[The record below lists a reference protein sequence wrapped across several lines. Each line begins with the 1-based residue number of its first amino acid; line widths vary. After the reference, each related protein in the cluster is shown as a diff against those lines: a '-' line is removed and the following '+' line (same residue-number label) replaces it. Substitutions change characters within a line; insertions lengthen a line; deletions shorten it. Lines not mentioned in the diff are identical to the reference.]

1 MSSKKKKILS
11 ALLASSMIMSQVSVV
26 AFAEGCTLDIP
37 SFENGASVSVEKV
50 VDGGANQSLEDNAAL
65 SSGDKLKIVISNAP
79 ENTQTVVKVNS
90 TSTLEYNTDDS
101 CYYYDVTEGDS
112 TGVTISVEF
121 LNEYTVTGGS
131 NIVLKKGGADVASDT
146 KFVKDDVLTIEPAAG
161 YKFSSAPT
169 VGGSDATLTDGVYK
183 YTFDG
188 NEGSAGAALTI
199 VDNAVK
205 KSAKISFEEG
215 ISVDGK
221 TTGDSV
227 NPGDVLTITAGAKAA
242 DKKVAVTVGGAN
254 AAAAEDESNYKFT
267 YTIPDSITDGDTLEI
282 VAAESYKVT
291 YESTEATVKDGESNN
306 VENNAFVAKGTELT
320 ISAID
325 KTGYD
330 AAVKVNGSKFTSGT
344 THQVVDAVTVAVE
357 YTAKNITVNTENANT
372 EKVDIKVKRG
382 EGDPQDISASVQVG
396 DVISFAPKSESNVVI
411 KSVSVNGTSL
421 AKIEDGYTVKGDE
434 ENVTIVVEVQ
444 NAYKINVANKP
455 ENVVLK
461 KDEDD
466 VTADTVFVNGDTLT
480 IKPATGYHFAD
491 TPNVT
496 VGEISATKGDGVY
509 TYTFD
514 GTENESAGGTLDVT
528 ASVEQDAEPTPAK
541 YAVTF
546 GEGLTVT
553 YGSEQSVTSGDELED
568 GTALTITAAEKK
580 GYTAK
585 IKVNGTDNEGS
596 FTINGAA
603 VTISVEYVAKDIV
616 LTPSG
621 EGKDNVTITVTRG
634 TGESAQ
640 TISDL
645 NKLNVGD
652 VITFAPKTGYSII
665 DIMVGK
671 NATDVKSTG
680 YTVTGDDEEGITLT
694 ITTEKAF
701 KIDTI
706 NVPAHTSLYFR
717 MTGGQKSVKAAYTD
731 LAVTAD
737 TIFYVDST
745 LVIKPET
752 GYKFTAAPTVGGKAA
767 TAGENGEYTYTFTDS
782 DTSTSALTVS
792 ATAKKVSKIASIP
805 EGFTV
810 QNSNKE
816 TLNKD
821 SEVLEGDELT
831 ITPNVTAPDKLKRVV
846 INGTAYGV
854 KESYSFTVGTADV
867 AIEAEVAKVKTFE
880 VLGFKDEY
888 FDSEQLTLENVKT
901 GLELTVTYDDGS
913 VEYHVPIANAS
924 LGSWSKTT
932 EQFSFQIIYG
942 GLVMPVSKP
951 ITAVA
956 VEKIAVT
963 TDFQRQYTTSDES
976 LVLTGGKL
984 TVYKN
989 NGDTEEIDIADN
1001 ENVKVE
1007 GYAHDK
1013 AYANL
1018 DLTITYTVD
1027 ENHKYTTTYSI
1038 VVLDASKT
1046 VSSIAIADESALK
1059 KEYYVGDEFV
1069 VGGQITVS
1077 YSDADPE
1084 TIDIT
1089 SAMVS
1094 GYNPQT
1100 SGSQTI
1106 TVTYGGQTT
1115 SYEVTVTAVAVSS
1128 IAVTAPTKTD
1138 YKVGESLDLT
1148 GGSLVAT
1155 YNNGKEE
1162 TLPLTA
1168 AGVSVT
1174 GFNSSTTGEKTINV
1188 SYNGK
1193 SGSFKVNV
1201 AEKSYK
1207 VNFSNATVKNGETEL
1222 KTGDSVAENTVLTVT
1237 ATPKDSYTAALK
1249 VNGTAQSGTSATITV
1264 INDVTITVE
1273 YTKKSSGGSSGGS
1286 GGSSG
1291 GGSSSGGS
1299 SSTTKNPTVDGKT
1312 QTWTNVANDIA
1323 KLPEGKTQTIDL
1335 NGGTN
1340 VPVDVVKAI
1349 ATSNAEVT
1357 LEVDEVFS
1365 WTIDGSDI
1373 DPKDAKAA
1381 DLSIT
1386 KTTVTGTS
1394 ALRGTVGTGFTI
1406 KGTNVKSELNIN
1418 FKATH
1423 AGEFANLFKKV
1434 DGKLVFVDNVKV
1446 DKNGAAIGL
1455 EVSEKGEY
1463 VVMLGKYSD
1472 RAGDMDNDG
1481 ISNAKDSLAILKDFL
1496 DMEKGVNPLVAD
1508 VNGDGFINA
1517 KDALQVLIEY
1527 LGIK

>member
-11 ALLASSMIMSQVSVV
+11 ALLASSMIISQVSVV

-242 DKKVAVTVGGAN
+242 DKKVAVTVGGADAEP
-254 AAAAEDESNYKFT
+254 AADESNYKFT
-267 YTIPDSITDGDTLEI
+267 YTIPDSITDGDTLAI

-291 YESTEATVKDGESNN
+291 YESTDATVTDGESKT
-306 VENNAFVAKGTELT
+306 VTSGTFVAKDTNLT
-320 ISAID
+320 ITAID

-344 THQVVDAVTVAVE
+344 THQVVDAVTVAVN
-357 YTAKNITVNTENANT
+357 YTAKDITVNTENANT

-421 AKIEDGYTVKGDE
+421 VKIEDGYTVKGDE
-434 ENVTIVVEVQ
+434 ESVTIVVEVQ

-461 KDEDD
+461 KGSQEID
-466 VTADTVFVNGDTLT
+466 GDTIFVKDEVLT
-480 IKPATGYHFAD
+480 IEPASGYEFD
-491 TPNVT
+491 GTPT
-496 VGEISATKGDGVY
+496 VGGTNATESTGGAY
-509 TYTFD
+509 TYTFTGSED
-514 GTENESAGGTLDVT
+514 NSAALEVSATAVESQTP
-528 ASVEQDAEPTPAK
+528 SPTK
-541 YAVTF
+541 YAVTIE

-553 YGSEQSVTSGDELED
+553 YGSEQPVTSGDELED

-585 IKVNGTDNEGS
+585 IKVNGADNEGS

-989 NGDTEEIDIADN
+989 NGETEEINIADN
-1001 ENVKVE
+1001 ENVSVE

-1046 VSSIAIADESALK
+1046 VSGIVIADEKELK
-1059 KEYYVGDEFV
+1059 KEYYVGDKFV

-1106 TVTYGGQTT
+1106 TVTYGGKTT
-1115 SYEVTVTAVAVSS
+1115 SYEVTVTAVT
-1128 IAVTAPTKTD
+1128 VTGITVTPPTKTD
-1138 YKVGESLDLT
+1138 YKVGDSLDLT
-1148 GGSLVAT
+1148 GGSLVVNYSNST
-1155 YNNGKEE
+1155 
-1162 TLPLTA
+1162 TSDPISLTA

-1174 GFNSSTTGEKTINV
+1174 GFNSAAPAQNQELTV
-1188 SYNGK
+1188 SYGGKNGT
-1193 SGSFKVNV
+1193 FNVNI

-1222 KTGDSVAENTVLTVT
+1222 KTGDSVAENTVLTVA
-1237 ATPKDSYTAALK
+1237 ATPKDGYTAALK

-1527 LGIK
+1527 LEIK

>member
-11 ALLASSMIMSQVSVV
+11 ALLASSMIMSQVCVV
-26 AFAEGCTLDIP
+26 AYADTYELTIPESNTIEDATVTVKKVEEGVAGSELSTGTQLNTGD
-37 SFENGASVSVEKV
+37 E
-50 VDGGANQSLEDNAAL
+50 LE
-65 SSGDKLKIVISNAP
+65 ITISNVPAEKKP
-79 ENTQTVVKVNS
+79 VIKVNDN
-90 TSTLEYNTDDS
+90 TL
-101 CYYYDVTEGDS
+101 TESDGKYS
-112 TGVTISVEF
+112 YTVQEAAVVISVEY

-131 NIVLKKGGADVASDT
+131 NIVLKKGDAEVASDT

-169 VGGSDATLTDGVYK
+169 VGGSAATSNDEGATYT
-183 YTFDG
+183 YTFQG
-188 NEGSAGAALTI
+188 TENSGTPGALAI

-215 ISVDGK
+215 ITVDGK

-227 NPGDVLTITAGAKAA
+227 NPGDELTITAGEKAE
-242 DKKVAVTVGGAN
+242 DKQVAVKVGDAD
-254 AAAAEDESNYKFT
+254 ATADEEDKDNYKFT
-267 YTIPDSITDGDTLEI
+267 YTIPATITDGGTLAI
-282 VAAESYKVT
+282 VATESYKVT
-291 YESTEATVKDGESNN
+291 YESTDATVTDGESKT
-306 VENNAFVAKGTELT
+306 VTSGTFVAKETNLT
-320 ISAID
+320 ITAID
-325 KTGYD
+325 KTGYN
-330 AAVKVNGSKFTSGT
+330 AAVKVNGSEFTSGT
-344 THQVVDAVTVAVE
+344 THQVVGAVTVAVE
-357 YTAKNITVNTENANT
+357 YTPIDISLVTTSAQSD
-372 EKVDIKVKRG
+372 KVDITVTRG
-382 EGDPQDISASVQVG
+382 ESPLEELPENVQVG
-396 DVISFAPKSESNVVI
+396 DKITFAAKPESNVVI

-421 AKIEDGYTVKGDE
+421 VKIEDGYTVKGDE
-434 ENVTIVVEVQ
+434 ESVTIVVEVQ

-461 KDEDD
+461 KGSQEID
-466 VTADTVFVNGDTLT
+466 GDTIFVKDEVLT
-480 IKPATGYHFAD
+480 IEPASGYEFD
-491 TPNVT
+491 GTPT
-496 VGEISATKGDGVY
+496 VGGTNATESTGGAY

-514 GTENESAGGTLDVT
+514 GTENENAGGTLVVT
-528 ASVEQDAEPTPAK
+528 ATVEVDETPAAK
-541 YAVTF
+541 TYAVTIE

-553 YGSEQSVTSGDELED
+553 YGSAQSVTSGDELED

-585 IKVNGTDNEGS
+585 IKVNGADNEGS

-634 TGESAQ
+634 EGESAQ

-645 NKLNVGD
+645 EKLNVGD
-652 VITFAPKTGYSII
+652 VITFEAKTGYSITKI
-665 DIMVGK
+665 TVGE
-671 NATDVKSTG
+671 AQDDVKEG
-680 YTVTGDDEEGITLT
+680 YTVVGDDEGGITLN
-694 ITTEKAF
+694 ITTTKVFTVGDA
-701 KIDTI
+701 
-706 NVPAHTSLYFR
+706 PANTKLYKGENEVTSTTTF
-717 MTGGQKSVKAAYTD
+717 
-731 LAVTAD
+731 AVD
-737 TIFYVDST
+737 ET
-745 LVIKPET
+745 LTIKPET

-792 ATAKKVSKIASIP
+792 ATAKKVSKIASI
-805 EGFTV
+805 T
-810 QNSNKE
+810 
-816 TLNKD
+816 D
-821 SEVLEGDELT
+821 SDYAEIAVKKGGEEVKAGDEVLEGDELT
-831 ITPNVTAPDKLKRVV
+831 ITVTAYLDSKLKRVV
-846 INGTAYGV
+846 INGKAYSPA
-854 KESYSFTVGTADV
+854 ESYTYTVGTADV
-867 AIEAEVAKVKTFE
+867 TIEAEIAAVYTYKIVG
-880 VLGFKDEY
+880 LKDTY
-888 FDSEQLTLENVKT
+888 FVGVTQEEALA

-913 VEYHVPIANAS
+913 VEYHVPI
-924 LGSWSKTT
+924 SKAKISEFST
-932 EQFSFQIIYG
+932 ENNKLYYVVTY
-942 GLVMPVSKP
+942 GLVSGPVE
-951 ITAVA
+951 IDLTAVA
-956 VEKIAVT
+956 VERIAVT
-963 TDFQRQYTTSDES
+963 TDLTKREYKVGEELS
-976 LVLTGGKL
+976 LDGGKI
-984 TVYKN
+984 TVYN
-989 NGDTEEIDIADN
+989 NDGTSTVVDMSDASVSVTGYDTATEPNSDL
-1001 ENVKVE
+1001 K
-1007 GYAHDK
+1007 
-1013 AYANL
+1013 
-1018 DLTITYTVD
+1018 LTITYTNNGVD
-1027 ENHKYTTTYSI
+1027 YTTEYSI
-1038 VVLDASKT
+1038 VVVAADAKEVSGISISTQPTKT
-1046 VSSIAIADESALK
+1046 A
-1059 KEYYVGDEFV
+1059 YFVGDELV
-1069 VGGQITVS
+1069 VDGKITVT
-1077 YSDADPE
+1077 YSDDSSSEIA
-1084 TIDIT
+1084 IT
-1089 SAMVS
+1089 PAMVTGFNS
-1094 GYNPQT
+1094 SAADAEQT
-1100 SGSQTI
+1100 L
-1106 TVTYGGQTT
+1106 TVTYGGKTANYNI
-1115 SYEVTVTAVAVSS
+1115 SVTAVEISG

-1174 GFNSSTTGEKTINV
+1174 GFNSAAPAQNQEITV
-1188 SYNGK
+1188 SYGGQSSTFN
-1193 SGSFKVNV
+1193 VNI

-1237 ATPKDSYTAALK
+1237 AAPKDGYTAALK
-1249 VNGTAQSGTSATITV
+1249 VNGTAQTGTSATITV

-1291 GGSSSGGS
+1291 GGSSSSGS

-1312 QTWTNVANDIA
+1312 QTWTDVASDISKLTDGTA
-1323 KLPEGKTQTIDL
+1323 KTINL
-1335 NGGTN
+1335 NGGTT

-1406 KGTNVKSELNIN
+1406 KGTNIKSELNIS

>member
-11 ALLASSMIMSQVSVV
+11 ALLASSMIMSQVCVV
-26 AFAEGCTLDIP
+26 AYADTYELTIPDSNAIEDATVTVKKVEEGVAGSELSTGTQLNTGD
-37 SFENGASVSVEKV
+37 E
-50 VDGGANQSLEDNAAL
+50 LE
-65 SSGDKLKIVISNAP
+65 ITISNVPAEKKP
-79 ENTQTVVKVNS
+79 VIKVNDN
-90 TSTLEYNTDDS
+90 TL
-101 CYYYDVTEGDS
+101 TESDGKYS
-112 TGVTISVEF
+112 YTVQEAAVVISVEY

-131 NIVLKKGGADVASDT
+131 NIVLKKGDAEVASDT

-169 VGGSDATLTDGVYK
+169 VGGSAATSNDEGATYT
-183 YTFDG
+183 YTFQG
-188 NEGSAGAALTI
+188 TENSGTPGALAI

-215 ISVDGK
+215 ITVDGK

-227 NPGDVLTITAGAKAA
+227 NPGDELTITAGEKAE
-242 DKKVAVTVGGAN
+242 DKQVAVKVGDAD
-254 AAAAEDESNYKFT
+254 ATADEEDKDNYKFT
-267 YTIPDSITDGDTLEI
+267 YTIPATITDGGTLAI
-282 VAAESYKVT
+282 VATESYKVT
-291 YESTEATVKDGESNN
+291 YESTDATVTDGESKT
-306 VENNAFVAKGTELT
+306 VTSGTFVAKETNLT
-320 ISAID
+320 ITAID
-325 KTGYD
+325 KTGYN
-330 AAVKVNGSKFTSGT
+330 AAVKVNGSEFTSGT
-344 THQVVDAVTVAVE
+344 THQVVGAVTVAVE
-357 YTAKNITVNTENANT
+357 YTPIDISLVTTSAQSD
-372 EKVDIKVKRG
+372 KVDITVTRG
-382 EGDPQDISASVQVG
+382 ESPLEELPENVQVG
-396 DVISFAPKSESNVVI
+396 DKITFAAKPESNVVI

-444 NAYKINVANKP
+444 NAYKINVANMP

-461 KDEDD
+461 KGSQEIDGNTIFVKDD
-466 VTADTVFVNGDTLT
+466 VLK
-480 IKPATGYHFAD
+480 IEPASGYEFEEA
-491 TPNVT
+491 PT
-496 VGEISATKGDGVY
+496 VGGTNATESTGGAY
-509 TYTFD
+509 TYTFTGSED
-514 GTENESAGGTLDVT
+514 NSAALEVSATAVESQTPA
-528 ASVEQDAEPTPAK
+528 PAK
-541 YAVTF
+541 YAVTIT

-603 VTISVEYVAKDIV
+603 VSISVEYVAKDIA

-634 TGESAQ
+634 EGEGAQ

-652 VITFAPKTGYSII
+652 VITFAPKTGYSITKI
-665 DIMVGK
+665 TVGE
-671 NATDVKSTG
+671 AQDDVKEG
-680 YTVTGDDEEGITLT
+680 YTVVGDDEGGITLN
-694 ITTEKAF
+694 ITTAKVFTVGDA
-701 KIDTI
+701 
-706 NVPAHTSLYFR
+706 PANTKLYKGENEVTSTTTF
-717 MTGGQKSVKAAYTD
+717 
-731 LAVTAD
+731 AVD
-737 TIFYVDST
+737 ET
-745 LVIKPET
+745 LTIKPET
-752 GYKFTAAPTVGGKAA
+752 GYKFTAAPTVGGNTA
-767 TAGENGEYTYTFTDS
+767 TAGENGEYTYKFTDS

-792 ATAKKVSKIASIP
+792 ATAKKVSKIASITDSDYA
-805 EGFTV
+805 EITV
-810 QNSNKE
+810 KKGGE
-816 TLNKD
+816 EVKAGD
-821 SEVLEGDELT
+821 EVLEGDELT
-831 ITPNVTAPDKLKRVV
+831 ITVTPCLDSKLKRVV
-846 INGTAYGV
+846 INGKAYSPA
-854 KESYSFTVGTADV
+854 ESYTYTVGTSDV
-867 AIEAEVAKVKTFE
+867 TIEAEIAAVYTYKIVG
-880 VLGFKDEY
+880 LKDTY
-888 FDSEQLTLENVKT
+888 FVGVTQEEALA

-913 VEYHVPIANAS
+913 VEYHVPI
-924 LGSWSKTT
+924 SKAKISEFST
-932 EQFSFQIIYG
+932 ENNKLYYVVTY
-942 GLVMPVSKP
+942 GLVSGPVE
-951 ITAVA
+951 IDLTAVA

-989 NGDTEEIDIADN
+989 NGETEEINIADN
-1001 ENVKVE
+1001 ENVSVE

-1046 VSSIAIADESALK
+1046 VSGIVIADENELK

-1077 YSDADPE
+1077 YSDADSE

-1106 TVTYGGQTT
+1106 TVTYGGKTT
-1115 SYEVTVTAVAVSS
+1115 SYEVTVTAVT
-1128 IAVTAPTKTD
+1128 VTGITVTPPTKTD

-1237 ATPKDSYTAALK
+1237 AAPKDGYTAALK

-1291 GGSSSGGS
+1291 GSSSGGS

-1312 QTWTNVANDIA
+1312 QTWTDVASDISKLTDGTA
-1323 KLPEGKTQTIDL
+1323 KTINL
-1335 NGGTN
+1335 NGGTT

>member
-1 MSSKKKKILS
+1 
-11 ALLASSMIMSQVSVV
+11 
-26 AFAEGCTLDIP
+26 
-37 SFENGASVSVEKV
+37 
-50 VDGGANQSLEDNAAL
+50 
-65 SSGDKLKIVISNAP
+65 
-79 ENTQTVVKVNS
+79 
-90 TSTLEYNTDDS
+90 
-101 CYYYDVTEGDS
+101 
-112 TGVTISVEF
+112 
-121 LNEYTVTGGS
+121 
-131 NIVLKKGGADVASDT
+131 
-146 KFVKDDVLTIEPAAG
+146 
-161 YKFSSAPT
+161 
-169 VGGSDATLTDGVYK
+169 
-183 YTFDG
+183 
-188 NEGSAGAALTI
+188 
-199 VDNAVK
+199 
-205 KSAKISFEEG
+205 
-215 ISVDGK
+215 
-221 TTGDSV
+221 
-227 NPGDVLTITAGAKAA
+227 
-242 DKKVAVTVGGAN
+242 
-254 AAAAEDESNYKFT
+254 
-267 YTIPDSITDGDTLEI
+267 
-282 VAAESYKVT
+282 
-291 YESTEATVKDGESNN
+291 
-306 VENNAFVAKGTELT
+306 
-320 ISAID
+320 
-325 KTGYD
+325 
-330 AAVKVNGSKFTSGT
+330 
-344 THQVVDAVTVAVE
+344 
-357 YTAKNITVNTENANT
+357 
-372 EKVDIKVKRG
+372 
-382 EGDPQDISASVQVG
+382 
-396 DVISFAPKSESNVVI
+396 
-411 KSVSVNGTSL
+411 
-421 AKIEDGYTVKGDE
+421 
-434 ENVTIVVEVQ
+434 
-444 NAYKINVANKP
+444 
-455 ENVVLK
+455 
-461 KDEDD
+461 
-466 VTADTVFVNGDTLT
+466 
-480 IKPATGYHFAD
+480 
-491 TPNVT
+491 
-496 VGEISATKGDGVY
+496 
-509 TYTFD
+509 
-514 GTENESAGGTLDVT
+514 
-528 ASVEQDAEPTPAK
+528 
-541 YAVTF
+541 
-546 GEGLTVT
+546 
-553 YGSEQSVTSGDELED
+553 
-568 GTALTITAAEKK
+568 
-580 GYTAK
+580 
-585 IKVNGTDNEGS
+585 
-596 FTINGAA
+596 
-603 VTISVEYVAKDIV
+603 
-616 LTPSG
+616 
-621 EGKDNVTITVTRG
+621 
-634 TGESAQ
+634 
-640 TISDL
+640 
-645 NKLNVGD
+645 
-652 VITFAPKTGYSII
+652 
-665 DIMVGK
+665 MVGK

-792 ATAKKVSKIASIP
+792 ATAKKVSKIASI
-805 EGFTV
+805 T
-810 QNSNKE
+810 
-816 TLNKD
+816 D
-821 SEVLEGDELT
+821 SDYAEISVKKGGEEVKAGDEVLEGDELT
-831 ITPNVTAPDKLKRVV
+831 ITVTPCLDSKLKRVV
-846 INGTAYGV
+846 INGKAYSPA
-854 KESYSFTVGTADV
+854 ESYTYTVGTSDV
-867 AIEAEVAKVKTFE
+867 TIEAEIAAVYTYKIVG
-880 VLGFKDEY
+880 LKDTY
-888 FDSEQLTLENVKT
+888 FVGVTQEEALA

-913 VEYHVPIANAS
+913 VEYHVPI
-924 LGSWSKTT
+924 SKAKISEFST
-932 EQFSFQIIYG
+932 ENNKLYYVVTY
-942 GLVMPVSKP
+942 GLVSGPVE
-951 ITAVA
+951 IDLTAVA

-1046 VSSIAIADESALK
+1046 VSGIEIADESALK

-1128 IAVTAPTKTD
+1128 IAVTAPTKTE

-1168 AGVSVT
+1168 VGVSVT

-1237 ATPKDSYTAALK
+1237 ATPKDGYTAALK

-1291 GGSSSGGS
+1291 GSSSGGS

-1312 QTWTNVANDIA
+1312 QTWTDVASDIS
-1323 KLPEGKTQTIDL
+1323 KLTDGTTKTINL
-1335 NGGTN
+1335 NGGTT

-1406 KGTNVKSELNIN
+1406 KGTNVKSELNIS